1 MTRILL
7 LSDIFPPKTG
17 GSGRWFWEI
26 YSRLPR
32 EQVVVATGED
42 PASQPFDHS
51 HDLNLHRLPL
61 AMATRGLRPLRN
73 LKRYIALAWRVRR
86 FAKRERVDVIHAGR
100 NLPEGFI
107 AYLVRRMSAIPYLC
121 YAHGEDI
128 GVSSTSREL
137 AWMTRCVLGR
147 ASGVI
152 ANSEN
157 TRSML
162 LNDWN
167 VPAERIHLLHPGV
180 DTRRFVPAARD
191 ESIREELGWH
201 GRTVLLTV
209 GRLQKR
215 KGHDMLIRALPA
227 IRGRHPNVHYAIL
240 GDGDERANLQ
250 SLAESLGV
258 ADRVQFLGQATDDQ
272 LLRCYQ
278 QCDLFVLPNRAVGR
292 DVEGFGMVLLEAQA
306 CGKPVIAGASGGTAE
321 TMKIPETGR
330 VVLCEEPEP
339 LAAMLIEM
347 LRDPAALNEMGRVG
361 REWVCGQFDWEAL
374 GRQAEKILAKALENG

>member
-17 GSGRWFWEI
+17 GSGRWFWKI

-32 EQVVVATGED
+32 EQVVIATGED
-42 PASQPFDHS
+42 PASEAFDRT

-86 FAKRERVDVIHAGR
+86 LAKRERVDVIHAGR

-107 AYLVRRMSAIPYLC
+107 AYLVRRMTGIPFLC

-137 AWMTRCVLGR
+137 AWMTRRVLGR
-147 ASGVI
+147 AAGVI

-162 LNDWN
+162 MNDWQ
-167 VPAERIHLLHPGV
+167 VPTEKVQVLHPGV
-180 DTRRFVPAARD
+180 DTRKFVPAPRD
-191 ESIREELGWH
+191 ESIREKLGWH
-201 GRTVLLTV
+201 DRTVMLTV

-227 IRGRHPNVHYAIL
+227 IRERHPDVLYAIL
-240 GDGDERANLQ
+240 GDGEERAGLQ

-258 ADRVQFLGQATDDQ
+258 VDRVQFLGEATDDQ

-306 CGKPVIAGASGGTAE
+306 CGKPVVAGASGGTAE

-330 VVLCEEPEP
+330 VILCEEPEP
-339 LAAMLIEM
+339 LAALLIGMLS
-347 LRDPAALNEMGRVG
+347 DPAALNEMGGKG
-361 REWVCGQFDWEAL
+361 REWVCERFDWEVL
-374 GRQAEKILAKALENG
+374 GREAEGLFDNISK